1 MTKKSKQ
8 ANKSGDKKFSYK
20 NRESLDSVFN
30 YLAMLN
36 KGLKNRQVSLGN
48 DDELVDFDLP
58 DNVAFRISAESRKGK
73 GTLNI
78 DLTWDL
84 PAPGGK
90 TLDEKEKNEKKSKKD
105 LKAEKKLAEKKKQQE
120 KAAKRAQEKAEKK
133 AKKEAEANKKT
144 DKKAPAAEKKAAA
157 RKKPAARKK
166 AAAPAKRKPAA
177 KRKAAPRKT
186 PPKVPGT

>member
-144 DKKAPAAEKKAAA
+144 DKKAPAAEKKS
-157 RKKPAARKK
+157 AARKK